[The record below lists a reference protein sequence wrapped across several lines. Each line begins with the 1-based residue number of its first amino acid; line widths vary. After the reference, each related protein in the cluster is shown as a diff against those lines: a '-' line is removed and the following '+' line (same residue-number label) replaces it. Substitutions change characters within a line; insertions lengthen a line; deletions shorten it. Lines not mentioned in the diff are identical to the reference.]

1 VARYAIRRLL
11 QAIPL
16 LFVISVLG
24 FTLYHLAPNNPFA
37 AEMATNPNM
46 SAEDV
51 YRLEARY
58 GLDKPLYQQ
67 YVTWAWN
74 ASHGD
79 FGRSFFTKR
88 PVMDMILERLPNT
101 LLLTASALLVSLL
114 IGVPLGIYS
123 ALHRN
128 SPLDASLRGG
138 AAFLSS
144 FPDWWIGLIAIVFL
158 GGQLRLFPQG
168 GVATIGREGD
178 VLDRLHHLV
187 LPALVAGI
195 GGCIGYMRIMRSQ
208 TLENMRQDYVR
219 TAYSK
224 GLRERRVMWGH
235 VFRNAFLPV
244 WTSFGGLFAAL
255 LSGSA
260 FYEQVFSWPGV
271 GRLVLDSA
279 LKRDFPVI
287 LASLMIFAT
296 LTLVGFLVVDIG
308 YAWLDPRVRY
318 D

>member
-1 VARYAIRRLL
+1 MARYAIRRLL

-16 LFVISVLG
+16 LFVISVIG
-24 FTLYHLAPNNPFA
+24 FTLYHIAPNNPFA
-37 AEMATNPNM
+37 AELATNPNM
-46 SAEDV
+46 TAEDV
-51 YRLEARY
+51 HRLEVKY
-58 GLDKPLYQQ
+58 GLDKPLYEQ

-74 ASHGD
+74 ALHGD

-88 PVMDMILERLPNT
+88 PVMEMILERLPNT
-101 LLLTASALLVSLL
+101 LLLTASGFAVSLL
-114 IGVPLGIYS
+114 LGVPLGIYS
-123 ALHRN
+123 ALRRN
-128 SPLDASLRGG
+128 STLDVALRGV
-138 AAFLSS
+138 AVFLSS

-168 GVATIGREGD
+168 GVTTIGREAD

-195 GGCIGYMRIMRSQ
+195 GGCVGYLRIMRSQ
-208 TLENMRQDYVR
+208 TLEVLRQDYVR

-224 GLRERRVMWGH
+224 GLQGRRVMWGH

-244 WTSFGGLFAAL
+244 WTGFGGLFAGL
-255 LSGSA
+255 ISGSA

-279 LKRDFPVI
+279 LKRDFPVV
-287 LASLMIFAT
+287 LASLMIGAA
-296 LTLVGFLVVDIG
+296 LILLGYIIVDIG
-308 YAWLDPRVRY
+308 YAWLDPRVRF